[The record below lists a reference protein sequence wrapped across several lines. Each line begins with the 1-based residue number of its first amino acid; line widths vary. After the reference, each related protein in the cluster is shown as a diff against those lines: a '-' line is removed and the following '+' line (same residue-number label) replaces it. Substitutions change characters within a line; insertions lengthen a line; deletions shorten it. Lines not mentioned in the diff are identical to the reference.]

1 LEDPGGRGASPS
13 PGLFAIA
20 WPIFVEQGLRFLIMT
35 VDTFMVSH
43 VSDGAVAA
51 LGVAGQVLFLCIV
64 VFNFIAIG
72 SSVVITHHLGAGDPE
87 GARRIASAAIGVNT
101 WVGLAVSAALALF
114 ARPLLGL
121 LRLPAELLPY
131 ARPFLV
137 ILGGTL
143 FLDAQSV
150 AMAAVL
156 RAHRHTRDAMVV
168 TGAQNVLN
176 AAGNCLL
183 LFGLLG
189 FPRLGVTG
197 VALSGVFARVTGF
210 VALRILV
217 ARRTGIWLGWRDY
230 LSFPLGPVRRI
241 LRIGL
246 PAAGENL
253 SYWVGLVVVTSFA
266 SRLGPVP
273 LATLVYTRNLNTWV
287 ILSAISIGLGTEI
300 LVGHLVGAG
309 RTEEAYRSLMRS
321 LRTGLLLAILGAGTV
336 ALLGPHLFRIFT
348 DDPTVISAGALLLWI
363 GLVHEPG
370 RVFNIVVINSLRAT
384 GDAVFPVIMGASSMW
399 LLWVPL
405 AYALSQHTGLG
416 VTGIWIAMACDEWVR
431 GTMMV
436 LRWRSRR
443 WEAHAR
449 DSRRSLAEAE
459 PAAVVGEL

>member
-1 LEDPGGRGASPS
+1 MAL
-13 PGLFAIA
+13 A

-43 VSDGAVAA
+43 LSDGAVAA
-51 LGVAGQVLFLCIV
+51 LGMAGQVLFLCV
-64 VFNFIAIG
+64 VLFNFIAIG
-72 SSVVITHHLGAGDPE
+72 SSVVITHHLGAGDAD

-101 WVGLAVSAALALF
+101 WVGLVVSTALAVG
-114 ARPLLGL
+114 AGPL
-121 LRLPAELLPY
+121 LRLLQLPPELHPY

-156 RAHRHTRDAMVV
+156 RAHRHTRDAMLV
-168 TGAQNVLN
+168 TGGQNILN

-197 VALSGVFARVTGF
+197 VAISGVFARVAGF

-217 ARRTGIWLGWRDY
+217 HRRTGIWLGWRDY
-230 LSFPLGPVRRI
+230 LSSPLGRVRRI

-253 SYWVGLVVVTSFA
+253 SYWVALILVTSFA
-266 SRLGPVP
+266 SRLGPTP

-287 ILSAISIGLGTEI
+287 MLSAISIGLGTEI
-300 LVGHLVGAG
+300 LVGHLIGAG
-309 RTEEAYRSLMRS
+309 LIEEAYRSLLRS
-321 LRTGLLLAILGAGTV
+321 LRTGLLLAVLAAGAV
-336 ALLGPHLFRIFT
+336 ALAGPRLLRIFT
-348 DDPTVISAGALLLWI
+348 DDPAVIAAGAVLLWI

-384 GDAVFPVIMGASSMW
+384 GDAVFPVVMGASSMW

-405 AYALSQHTGLG
+405 AWVLSQHTPLG
-416 VTGIWIAMACDEWVR
+416 VTGIWIAMACDEWLR

-436 LRWRSRR
+436 MRWRSRR